1 MSDQIQ
7 LRGGFTTKDPRLD
20 RLPEKDPKSRAFPI
34 RTLVADVQPRSMS
47 WAVPVVLDQGREG
60 ACVGFSWSHELA
72 GRPVQVK
79 NITND
84 TALALYRQAQVLDD
98 YPGEDYSGSSVLGGA
113 KAVEQQGH
121 LKEYRWAFGL
131 DDLILALGYHGPAVL
146 GIDWYGSMY
155 EPTYR
160 DGDYWI
166 NVEGEKVG
174 GHAILA
180 NGVSI
185 RRRAIKL
192 HNSWGYDWG
201 DRGEAWVSWDDMRR
215 LLGDGGEACI
225 PVRRT

>member
-1 MSDQIQ
+1 MIQ
-7 LRGGFTTKDPRLD
+7 LRGGFTTKDARLD
-20 RLPEKDPKSRAFPI
+20 RLPEMDPKSRNFPI
-34 RTLVADVQPRSMS
+34 RGLVAAAQPRSMS
-47 WAVPVVLDQGREG
+47 WAVPVVLDQGKEG

-84 TALALYRQAQVLDD
+84 TALALYRQAQTLDD

-121 LKEYRWAFGL
+121 LKEYRWAFGIA
-131 DDLILALGYHGPAVL
+131 DLILALGYHGPAVL

-155 EPTYR
+155 EPIYR
-160 DGDYWI
+160 DGDFWVT
-166 NVEGEKVG
+166 VEGDKVG

-185 RRRAIKL
+185 RRQAIKL

-201 DRGEAWVSWDDMRR
+201 DRGESWVSFDDIDH
-215 LLGDGGEACI
+215 LLKGGGEACI
-225 PVRRT
+225 PVQRT